1 MNVNLST
8 LWPASLD
15 TKETGYRKLPRGTLA
30 FRRPQTANSRASRQ
44 RLQGCDQFPYVQ
56 IAPLHVGHFRQAALK
71 ADTQKRQS
79 PPCTVIAVLSLKL
92 SGAKELRREIQN
104 CGKHMHIHTRTLSRP
119 TRGVK
124 KKLVHQVLKTNAATY
139 MYKTIFTAQ
148 YALDMPFQISITTLQ
163 KKGGDRSKNNQDTR
177 VKSEKNEQ

>member
-1 MNVNLST
+1 MTVNLST

-15 TKETGYRKLPRGTLA
+15 TKETGYRKLFRGTLA
-30 FRRPQTANSRASRQ
+30 FPRLQTAKPRASRQ

-56 IAPLHVGHFRQAALK
+56 IALLNVGHFRQVALK

-79 PPCTVIAVLSLKL
+79 PLCTVIAVLSLKL
-92 SGAKELRREIQN
+92 SGAKELRRDIQN
-104 CGKHMHIHTRTLSRP
+104 CGKHMHMHTRTHSRP

-148 YALDMPFQISITTLQ
+148 YALDMPFQISITMLRG
-163 KKGGDRSKNNQDTR
+163 KGGDRSKNNQDTK
-177 VKSEKNEQ
+177 VKSQKK